1 MQQQQ
6 KQVKVKEFTIPKE
19 KTQQYKKTPKQNK
32 KPKTIHAV
40 TFTLSLT
47 KTNRYLN

>member
-19 KTQQYKKTPKQNK
+19 KTQQYKNKTKNLK
-32 KPKTIHAV
+32 
-40 TFTLSLT
+40 LSMQ
-47 KTNRYLN
+47 